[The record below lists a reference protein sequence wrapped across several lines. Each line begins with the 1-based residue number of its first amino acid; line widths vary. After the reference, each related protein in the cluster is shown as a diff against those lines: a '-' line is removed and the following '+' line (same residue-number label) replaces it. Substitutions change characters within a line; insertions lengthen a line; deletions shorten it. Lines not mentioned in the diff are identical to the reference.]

1 MTRVHHKE
9 GDDFVDT
16 LIGFSLKHPVP
27 EVAQFAAEI
36 LGKIGDKRAVAPL
49 IAILEGTPEPG
60 LAEAAT
66 EALGKLK
73 DMSAVPILSRM
84 LERGALVVRIRAAD
98 ALGELC
104 GDEAVSA
111 LESAAETDSNRTVR
125 DAAEKAL
132 ARISAGGASR
142 LDTRLAQ
149 QSL

>member
-1 MTRVHHKE
+1 MTHVHHP
-9 GDDFVDT
+9 GGNDFVDT
-16 LIGFSLKHPVP
+16 LIRFSLKHPVP

-36 LGKIGDKRAVAPL
+36 LGKIGDKRAVEPL

-73 DMSAVPILSRM
+73 DMRAVSVLSHM

-111 LESAAETDSNRTVR
+111 LESAAKTDPNRTVR

-132 ARISAGGASR
+132 ARISTGGS
-142 LDTRLAQ
+142 
-149 QSL
+149 

>member
-27 EVAQFAAEI
+27 EVAQFA
-36 LGKIGDKRAVAPL
+36 G
-49 IAILEGTPEPG
+49 
-60 LAEAAT
+60 
-66 EALGKLK
+66 
-73 DMSAVPILSRM
+73 
-84 LERGALVVRIRAAD
+84 ER
-98 ALGELC
+98 
-104 GDEAVSA
+104 
-111 LESAAETDSNRTVR
+111 
-125 DAAEKAL
+125 AL